1 MPHLSV
7 TGYGTTVTM
16 ETLLGIA
23 VGIGLSAAC
32 GFRVFVPLLALN
44 LASLSGLLNLSPEF
58 AWVGSYYSSVAF
70 GAATVIEV
78 LGYYIPWLDHVLDM
92 VATPAAVIA
101 GVIATA
107 SVVTDMDPFLKW
119 TLALIAGGGI
129 SGLVQ
134 GATVALRAHS
144 SVATGG
150 IGNSL
155 VSTLELAGSVLTVL
169 LALLAPVLSLA
180 LIAVLC
186 FFVIRKAGHVVFGRG
201 SSRSGALHRGPGG
214 S

>member
-1 MPHLSV
+1 
-7 TGYGTTVTM
+7 M